1 MHSLSVCINFKIIS
15 AFIFVGLDPN
25 TTEIDEKIS
34 VRGGF
39 GIWSFKCLQ
48 KNRVTSGFCRWAR
61 YVGGSDIWGDKK
73 KSENFSSTDFNYKG
87 SKTAS
92 MEAEHEDYTELI
104 KIQIDLY
111 GENAPAYP
119 FW

>member
-1 MHSLSVCINFKIIS
+1 
-15 AFIFVGLDPN
+15 
-25 TTEIDEKIS
+25 
-34 VRGGF
+34 
-39 GIWSFKCLQ
+39 
-48 KNRVTSGFCRWAR
+48 
-61 YVGGSDIWGDKK
+61 
-73 KSENFSSTDFNYKG
+73 
-87 SKTAS
+87 